1 MSEEDHSL
9 QVDNTTRES
18 GPYQDEY
25 QLDDG
30 EDENKQPEQAETGHG
45 LLVAFL
51 AMVVVGLGNKVFQK
65 LQTRPMYNYPFLQS
79 LLSTFVYIPLSF
91 AYIVP
96 MIRYGSAISPEQR
109 NIRQWDFFVMGAL
122 DGVAGLMQSFCSTY
136 IISGSL
142 LILLQQSAIPIS
154 MLISAICL
162 KAKYQRLQY
171 LGATVVVIG
180 LIVVLLPSM
189 IGSDDGGGASTLLWG
204 GVMILS
210 CIPMCLSSVYKEK
223 ALGEMEID
231 VVYLNGWIAVWQFA
245 VTILFVIPAAYAS
258 KIAFG
263 DIPSNSWDG
272 LKCYVGTNSV
282 ADHAAACPPSNGT
295 DSCNDDCS
303 SSILFVNVYFVFNL
317 GYNILIILI
326 LKYGSANILWLA
338 MTVMVPLGNC
348 AFALDFVPGH
358 KPLTVYN
365 FIGLALILGGLLVYR
380 FGPAMLHAWRQ
391 SHIASQDAVLDAK
404 SSKNFN
410 KSFSKSFAESF
421 VAVGATRSRSGS
433 ALSAKR
439 SFHHSFHGV
448 CAVEGVEPM
457 QDQEHL
463 KRRTGSQLLDD
474 EDRLHGDWGQ

>member
-1 MSEEDHSL
+1 MDTDDDHKL
-9 QVDNTTRES
+9 KVDNTARES
-18 GPYQDEY
+18 GPYEEEY
-25 QLDDG
+25 ELDPARESP
-30 EDENKQPEQAETGHG
+30 EDKEAGKGHG

-91 AYIVP
+91 AYIIP
-96 MIRYGSAISPEQR
+96 MIKFGTAITPEQR
-109 NIRQWDFFVMGAL
+109 AIRQWDFFVMGAL

-162 KAKYQRLQY
+162 DAKYMKLQY
-171 LGATVVVIG
+171 TGAAVVVAG
-180 LIVVLLPSM
+180 LIIVLLPSM
-189 IGSDDGGGASTLLWG
+189 IGDDDAGGSSTLLWG

-210 CIPMCLSSVYKEK
+210 CVPMCLSSVYKEK

-231 VVYLNGWIAVWQFA
+231 VVYLNGWIAVWQFV
-245 VTILFVIPAAYAS
+245 VTVLFVVPAAYAS
-258 KIAFG
+258 KVAIG

-272 LKCYVGTNSV
+272 LKCYVGVNSIL
-282 ADHAAACPPSNGT
+282 DNGPSCPPESAG
-295 DSCNDDCS
+295 DDCS
-303 SSILFVNVYFVFNL
+303 DECSSSVYFVNIYFLFNL

-380 FGPAMLHAWRQ
+380 FGGALLEAWER
-391 SHIASQDAVLDAK
+391 SREAREDSLVDGHGHFS
-404 SSKNFN
+404 
-410 KSFSKSFAESF
+410 KSFSKSFVESF
-421 VAVGATRSRSGS
+421 TAATRSRSNS
-433 ALSAKR
+433 ALSVKR
-439 SFHHSFHGV
+439 SFHHSFTGG
-448 CAVEGVEPM
+448 AASMEGVQPL
-457 QDQEHL
+457 QDTQGL
-463 KRRTGSQLLDD
+463 RRRTGSELL
-474 EDRLHGDWGQ
+474 EDSGLHSSGDWGH